1 MKTNFTIQ
9 VHGNDYVAADVEK
22 LVKEEL
28 KAQGVKVTGI
38 KTLDL
43 YFKPIERECYY
54 VAVSK
59 DCEVTGKV
67 NC

>member
-28 KAQGVKVTGI
+28 KNQGVKVTGI

-59 DCEVTGKV
+59 DGEVTGKV